1 MRSTFGLGA
10 LGHVFND
17 SSNHVRRK
25 IISIYLLLI
34 TFNIVIWIAVLLGFA
49 AFPALYGTAVLA
61 YTFGLRHA
69 VDADHISAIDNVTRK
84 LMQENKRPVAIG
96 FFFGLGHSTIVL
108 ILGLIVAIAASLLKV
123 DLQLQ
128 SVAGAI
134 GTGASAFFLYL
145 IAFLN
150 AIVLLDIF
158 RTFRKIQR
166 GEGYSEQ
173 TLNEALNQRGFLARF
188 FGPLFKI
195 TTKSWHMY
203 PIGILFGLGFETATE
218 VAILAISATTVSKG
232 LPIYLSML
240 FPLLFTAGMT
250 LIDATDSILMLGAY
264 GWAFVKPVRKLYY
277 NLNITLISV
286 LIAFGIGSIEVLSI
300 LADQLHLHG
309 SFWETVGNLDFG
321 TIGFLIIG
329 LFVGSWVFSA
339 LFYKIKRY
347 DKLDA
352 QEVKALPD
360 TITVG

>member
-1 MRSTFGLGA
+1 MSSNFGLGA
-10 LGHVFND
+10 LRRVFND
-17 SSNHVRRK
+17 SATDVRSK
-25 IISIYLLLI
+25 VVSIYSILI
-34 TFNIVIWIAVLLGFA
+34 TLNILIWAATLFGFA
-49 AFPALYGTAVLA
+49 PYPALYGTSILA

-84 LMQENKRPVAIG
+84 LMQENKRPVAVG
-96 FFFGLGHSTIVL
+96 FFFGLGHSTIVV
-108 ILGLIVAIAASLLKV
+108 ILGAVVAIAASLLKV

-150 AIVLLDIF
+150 AIVLVDIF
-158 RTFRKIQR
+158 RAFRKIQR
-166 GEGYSEQ
+166 GEGHSEQ
-173 TLNEALNQRGFLARF
+173 TLNEILNQRGFLARF
-188 FGPLFKI
+188 FRPLFKI

-232 LPIYLSML
+232 LPVYLSML
-240 FPLLFTAGMT
+240 FPLLFMAGMT

-286 LIAFGIGSIEVLSI
+286 FIAFVIGTIEVLSI
-300 LADQLHLHG
+300 VADQLHLHG
-309 SFWETVGNLDFG
+309 WLWDTVSDLDFG

-329 LFVGSWVFSA
+329 LFIASWLLST
-339 LFYKIKRY
+339 LIYKLKRY
-347 DKLDA
+347 DQLGE
-352 QEVKALPD
+352 QEIKTLPD
-360 TITVG
+360 TITV

>member
-1 MRSTFGLGA
+1 MSDTFSIGA
-10 LGHVFND
+10 LRRVFND
-17 SSNHVRRK
+17 SSSDVRGRV
-25 IISIYLLLI
+25 IGIYTVLI
-34 TFNIVIWIAVLLGFA
+34 AFNVVVWASVLIGFA
-49 AFPALYGTAVLA
+49 PYPALFGTAALA

-84 LMQENKRPVAIG
+84 LMQENKRPVAVG
-96 FFFGLGHSTIVL
+96 FFFGLGHSTIVML
-108 ILGLIVAIAASLLKV
+108 LGVVVVVAASLLKV

-128 SVAGAI
+128 SVAGAV

-158 RTFRKIQR
+158 RAFRKLRR
-166 GEGYSEQ
+166 GEGYSEKS
-173 TLNEALNQRGFLARF
+173 LDNLLNQRGFLARF

-218 VAILAISATTVSKG
+218 IAILAISASTVSKG
-232 LPIYLSML
+232 LPVYLGLL
-240 FPLLFTAGMT
+240 FPLLFMAGMT

-277 NLNITLISV
+277 NMNITLISV
-286 LIAFGIGSIEVLSI
+286 FIAFVIGTIEVLSI
-300 LADQLHLHG
+300 IANQLNLRG
-309 SFWETVGNLDFG
+309 WFWDSVGNLDFG

-329 LFVGSWVFSA
+329 LFVLSWGIST
-339 LFYKIKRY
+339 LIYKFRRY
-347 DKLDA
+347 DDLGEK
-352 QEVKALPD
+352 EVERVEAPLS
-360 TITVG
+360 V

>member
-1 MRSTFGLGA
+1 MKSAFGIKA
-10 LGHVFND
+10 LRRVFDD
-17 SSNHVRRK
+17 SASDVRRK
-25 IISIYLLLI
+25 VISIYVVLI
-34 TFNIVIWIAVLLGFA
+34 VFNVLIWAAVLLGFTPY
-49 AFPALYGTAVLA
+49 PALYGTAVLA

-84 LMQENKRPVAIG
+84 LMQENRRPVAVG
-96 FFFGLGHSTIVL
+96 FFFGLGHSTIVVL
-108 ILGLIVAIAASLLKV
+108 LGAVIAIAASLLKV
-123 DLQLQ
+123 DLQLE
-128 SVAGAI
+128 SVAGAV

-150 AIVLLDIF
+150 AIVLVDIF
-158 RTFRKIQR
+158 RAFRKIRR

-173 TLNEALNQRGFLARF
+173 TLNEVLNQRGFLARF
-188 FGPLFKI
+188 FRPLFKI
-195 TTKSWHMY
+195 TTRSWHMY

-232 LPIYLSML
+232 LPAYLSLL

-286 LIAFGIGSIEVLSI
+286 FIAFVIGTIEVLSI
-300 LADQLHLHG
+300 VADQLQLHG
-309 SFWETVGNLDFG
+309 WLWDTVGDLDFG

-329 LFVGSWVFSA
+329 LFIGCWVISTII
-339 LFYKIKRY
+339 YKVRRY
-347 DKLDA
+347 DQLGE
-352 QEVKALPD
+352 QEVKTLPD
-360 TITVG
+360 TITV

>member
-1 MRSTFGLGA
+1 MRSTFGLRA

-17 SSNHVRRK
+17 SSDNVRRK

-34 TFNIVIWIAVLLGFA
+34 TFNIVIWVAVLLGFVP
-49 AFPALYGTAVLA
+49 FPALYGTAVLA

-84 LMQENKRPVAIG
+84 LMQENKRPVAVG

-108 ILGLIVAIAASLLKV
+108 ILGVVVAVAASLLKV

-128 SVAGAI
+128 SVAGAV

-150 AIVLLDIF
+150 VIVLLDIF
-158 RTFRKIQR
+158 RAFRKIQR

-173 TLNEALNQRGFLARF
+173 TLNEVLNQRGFLARF

-232 LPIYLSML
+232 LPVYLSLL
-240 FPLLFTAGMT
+240 FPLLFMAGMT

-286 LIAFGIGSIEVLSI
+286 FIAFVIGTIEVLSI
-300 LADQLHLHG
+300 VADQLHLQG
-309 SFWETVGNLDFG
+309 AFWDAVGNLDFG

-329 LFVGSWVFSA
+329 LFIASWVIST
-339 LFYKIKRY
+339 LIYKLRRY
-347 DKLDA
+347 DKLGE
-352 QEVKALPD
+352 QEVKPLPEK
-360 TITVG
+360 IAI